1 MDIKKMAG
9 VISDLRKQKK
19 LKEVAGKGVETN
31 TPVDVDKQDTSSP
44 NASAK
49 GGYEQHHGIP
59 IKKISEAHYRTTGP
73 LLGKSTLGELPT
85 RQGAITRGGNQ
96 TMIGGKRYNF
106 ANAPP
111 RGTPASL
118 TVVKE
123 KVLDSI
129 RAKRKMKLE
138 ADEISLG
145 KTDTGDQRGETIS
158 TTPTDGKQFQN
169 TT

>member
-9 VISDLRKQKK
+9 VIADLRKQKK
-19 LKEVAGKGVETN
+19 LKEVAGKGVE
-31 TPVDVDKQDTSSP
+31 PS
-44 NASAK
+44 
-49 GGYEQHHGIP
+49 IP
-59 IKKISEAHYRTTGP
+59 IKKISEAHYRTTP
-73 LLGKSTLGELPT
+73 SRLGKSTLGELPM
-85 RQGAITRGGNQ
+85 RQGAVKAGGNQ
-96 TMIGGKRYNF
+96 TMRRGERYNF
-106 ANAPP
+106 TNAPP

-138 ADEISLG
+138 ADEIPLG
-145 KTDTGDQRGETIS
+145 PTDTGQRGETIS
-158 TTPTDGKQFQN
+158 TKPTDGKQFQN